1 MSVCPTD
8 IIRFEIR
15 LETVPDPMYGESKVL
30 RSEESLA
37 SKSPAEIIELAKDL
51 QSKYENTVYVLANQ
65 YTSEDNVK
73 RHFALQS
80 HYVWNKWLVDVQVKG
95 AFAYVGIEL

>member
-30 RSEESLA
+30 RSEEILA

-51 QSKYENTVYVLANQ
+51 QERYSNTVYVLANQ
-65 YTSEDNVK
+65 YTSENNVK

-80 HYVWNKWLVDVQVKG
+80 HYVWHKWLDDAQVKG
-95 AFAYVGIEL
+95 ALSHLGIAL

>member
-8 IIRFEIR
+8 IIRFEIC
-15 LETVPDPMYGESKVL
+15 LETVPDPMYGRSKVL

-51 QSKYENTVYVLANQ
+51 QARHNNTVYVLANQ
-65 YTSEDNVK
+65 YTSENNVK

-80 HYVWNKWLVDVQVKG
+80 HYVWHKWLDDAQVKG
-95 AFAYVGIEL
+95 AFACVGIEL